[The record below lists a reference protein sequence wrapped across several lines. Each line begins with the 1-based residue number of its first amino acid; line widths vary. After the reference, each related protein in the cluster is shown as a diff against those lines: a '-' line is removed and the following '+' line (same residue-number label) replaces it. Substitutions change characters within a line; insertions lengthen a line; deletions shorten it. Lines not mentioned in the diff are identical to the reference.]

1 MEEEDDAES
10 LKELQENMKCF
21 KVNGNILEAI
31 FMFLTLLFFINYYI
45 SASVIAPRPQKQM
58 IISKK

>member
-10 LKELQENMKCF
+10 LKELQENMNCF

-45 SASVIAPRPQKQM
+45 SASVRATQATKT
-58 IISKK
+58 SE